1 MAAIDTTYTLADY
14 VSLLKRRR
22 RILLTVMPGALLAA
36 IFLAFWL
43 PAEYESTATILI
55 EASTIPTT
63 MVVTTVK
70 TDSDQQIEM
79 VKRNALSSENLRG
92 LVERVDPYPNEPD
105 LSIESKIS
113 MVRAA
118 TTLEKV
124 DPITFKP
131 LANGSAFTVRYSNPD
146 RAVAKAVMQQIA
158 ELFLEYNRKTRSQ
171 AAEMTYQFLLQKSE
185 QVDAQIREADQ
196 KVAEFKRRY
205 GAALPEDRVRN
216 EVSLERSRAQ
226 LDDLDGRIRGAEQR
240 EKELQLQL
248 EQTSPTL
255 VGAVADW
262 RTELAKL
269 RADLASA
276 EQRYTPDHPD
286 VRRLRRAVADLVARG
301 GPESAGTAAPDNP
314 DYLRVSSALAA
325 SRRELAALQQQ
336 AARARGEMQSSASNL
351 ALTPGVEKEYVEL
364 QRSQAVARD
373 QFADIQEK
381 LQTAEFAKTFESE
394 VQGERYTLIRNAS
407 SPTSPSSPNRIGLIL
422 MGLVLG
428 GALGIGLA
436 ALAETSDSTVR
447 SYHDV
452 RQISS
457 ATLLGTVPVLLN
469 PADKRRRKLLLGAY
483 AVVMGLAVLTV
494 GMTVARAADDPSGLA
509 QMESV
514 TGVVRP

>member
-1 MAAIDTTYTLADY
+1 MASIDTTYTLADY

-22 RILLTVMPGALLAA
+22 RILLTVMPGALLSAV
-36 IFLAFWL
+36 FLAFWL

-70 TDSDQQIEM
+70 TDSDQQIEF
-79 VKRNALSSENLRG
+79 VKRNALSTENLRG
-92 LVERVDPYPNEPD
+92 LVQKVDPYPSEPD
-105 LSIESKIS
+105 LSMESKIS

-131 LANGSAFTVRYSNPD
+131 QANGSAFTVHYSNPD
-146 RAVAKAVMQQIA
+146 RVVAKAVMQQIA

-171 AAEMTYQFLLQKSE
+171 AAEATYQFLLQKSE
-185 QVDAQIREADQ
+185 QVNAQIREADQ

-226 LDDLDGRIRGAEQR
+226 LDDLDGRIRAAEQR

-262 RTELAKL
+262 RTEVAKL

-286 VRRLRRAVADLVARG
+286 VRRLRRALADLVARG
-301 GPESAGTAAPDNP
+301 GGDSAGNAAPDNP
-314 DYLRVSSALAA
+314 DYLRVASALTA
-325 SRRELAALQQQ
+325 SRRELGALQLQ
-336 AARARGEMQSSASNL
+336 AARARSDMQSSASNL
-351 ALTPGVEKEYVEL
+351 AITPGVEKEYVEL
-364 QRSQAVARD
+364 QRAQALARD

-407 SPTSPSSPNRIGLIL
+407 TPTSPSSPNRIGLIL

-452 RQISS
+452 RMISS

-469 PADKRRRKLLLGAY
+469 PADKRRRKLLIGAY

-494 GMTVARAADDPSGLA
+494 GFTVARAADGSFATRQLEPG
-509 QMESV
+509 
-514 TGVVRP
+514 TGVIRP